1 MDLPRQQP
9 PSHPLVSCMK
19 PYKIQ
24 TDKTPG
30 GGVGGWGEWEVKV
43 VGVAGNNGDTQQA
56 MALKTVK

>member
-24 TDKTPG
+24 TDKTQ
-30 GGVGGWGEWEVKV
+30 GEGEVKL
-43 VGVAGNNGDTQQA
+43 VGVAGSNGDTQQA
-56 MALKTVK
+56 MVLKTVK